1 MKMELGINKE
11 IAAQRPSTSFI
22 LHPSSLVFLFASFAF
37 ATVSFAA
44 DPLGSI
50 EASIEGKTGAD
61 HVWAV
66 ELQLGKHIEGKV
78 TSRRHI
84 RAADLPLGTWCLVLR
99 TGNHIIEGLRYPDEV
114 YTGSDLTGDDLKAFK
129 DEVLAQE
136 TFFDTKEI
144 WSIQG
149 GSKKAIAFVY
159 NARVKSWWDNPT
171 GLEIFDTMVRRYD
184 IQIMRKSGVAW
195 LQDKM
200 FFLWREMPKRDEAKP
215 MTHQFD
221 EQLCC
226 ISLTKEKPEAKVKL
240 KF

>member
-1 MKMELGINKE
+1 MRSGL
-11 IAAQRPSTSFI
+11 I
-22 LHPSSLVFLFASFAF
+22 LVIGWLAC
-37 ATVSFAA
+37 VSIVQAG

-50 EASIEGKTGAD
+50 DATIEGKKGAD
-61 HVWAV
+61 RVWAV

-78 TSRRHI
+78 TSGRNI
-84 RAADLPLGTWCLVLR
+84 RVADLPLGTWCLVLR

-114 YTGSDLTGDDLKAFK
+114 YTGSDLVGDDLKAFK

-136 TFFDTKEI
+136 TFFDTKDI

-159 NARVKSWWDNPT
+159 NQRVKSWWDNPT
-171 GLEIFDTMVRRYD
+171 GLEVFDTMVRRYD